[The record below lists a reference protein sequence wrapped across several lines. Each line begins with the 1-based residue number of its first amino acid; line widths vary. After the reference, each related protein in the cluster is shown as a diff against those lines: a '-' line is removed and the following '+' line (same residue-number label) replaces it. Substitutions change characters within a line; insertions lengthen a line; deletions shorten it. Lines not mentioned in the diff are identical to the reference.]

1 MSDTENKEQRS
12 TKESTINNAI
22 VLAIFAFVSVSL
34 TAITW
39 VATQDRIQSEKEA
52 ALLKAIDNLIP
63 KNAFANDPYTDCT
76 LVSDAQLLGSS
87 EPQQVWRLRDTN
99 NNPVG
104 LIISAVAPNG
114 YTGPIEFIS
123 GFKTSVSYGDTLAG
137 VRVTAHQET
146 PGLGDK
152 LDERKS
158 DWIYSLNDHDVTE
171 IKLPKW
177 QVKKDGGEFD
187 GFTGATITPRAL
199 LAAIIKTTEYY
210 VNNKQTLYDAPSNC
224 NLAETT
230 DGN

>member
-1 MSDTENKEQRS
+1 MSDTSNKEQKS
-12 TKESTINNAI
+12 TKESTISNAI
-22 VLAIFAFVSVSL
+22 VLAIFALVSVSL

-52 ALLKAIDNLIP
+52 ALLRAIDNLIP
-63 KNAFANDPYTDCT
+63 KDAFANDPYTDCT
-76 LVSDAQLLGSS
+76 LVTDAKLLGSS
-87 EPQQVWRLRDTN
+87 EPQQIWRLRDAS

-123 GFKTSVSYGDTLAG
+123 GFKTSESYGDSLAG

-152 LDERKS
+152 IDERKS
-158 DWIYSLNDHDVTE
+158 DWIYTLNDHEVTE

-199 LAAIIKTTEYY
+199 LAAITKTTEYY

-230 DGN
+230 DGD